1 MTQRVDLSSHSQPNA
16 DRKEVVVQQETL
28 RFASFSNEA
37 SPERRRHPRLK
48 MAGVQPPAFVEI
60 APGQPCAIVDISEG
74 GIRLRSD
81 SYAHFPPK
89 GKLRFTLPGA
99 NQSIEVLAQL
109 AWVNRQ
115 GNAGLKFLE
124 VYSPIHRWSGE
135 KPPSANQPSGNGKVI
150 SLPRSPAMSLVSL
163 REKVFVLRSQH
174 RVALH
179 LIVKQMM
186 ALMKASGAVIAVQ
199 DERSRIVCL
208 ASSGRAPG
216 IGAVLKPDSGLSGE
230 CVRSGAMVYCDDAQN
245 DARIDRKLVD
255 LLGFNS
261 MIVFPLR
268 VEERVVGVLEVFGE
282 KPGQF
287 SSDEIELLGKLA
299 EMVLDVY
306 EPPAI
311 SAKMEDSVPQPAP
324 NSAVSEVPEPAPMIT
339 ETIAP
344 KVAGPTAKVIDAA
357 PKLELVKPKTVE
369 RVVEP
374 HKAEPHKAG
383 PQKEVVAAAPVP
395 PPMEKPAQ
403 NGSGVCDVCGHKNAP
418 DARDCESC
426 DVPLPVAIEIEAKTV
441 KRKPVAFE
449 IPERDDRW
457 ERLASALWRPV
468 LFLIVLITAFLLIKS
483 HWNQLRGISD
493 RLHNQQPLS
502 STAASTAIKQR

>member
-1 MTQRVDLSSHSQPNA
+1 MTQRVDLNSHSQPKA
-16 DRKEVVVQQETL
+16 DPTEVVVQQGTL

-37 SPERRRHPRLK
+37 GQERRRHPRLK
-48 MAGVQPPAFVEI
+48 MAGMQPPAFVEI

-124 VYSPIHRWSGE
+124 VYTPVQRSFSDRSS
-135 KPPSANQPSGNGKVI
+135 SASEPTGNGGNGKVVSI
-150 SLPRSPAMSLVSL
+150 PRSPAMSLVSL
-163 REKVFVLRSQH
+163 REKVFVLRSQY

-179 LIVKQMM
+179 LIVKQIM

-230 CVRSGAMVYCDDAQN
+230 CVRSAAMVYCDDAQN
-245 DARIDRKLVD
+245 DSRIDPKLVN

-268 VEERVVGVLEVFGE
+268 VEERVVGVVEVFGE

-287 SSDEIELLGKLA
+287 SSDDIELLGKIA
-299 EMVLDVY
+299 ELVLDVY
-306 EPPAI
+306 EPPAT
-311 SAKMEDSVPQPAP
+311 SVQTATSVQIEEAGPPPAP
-324 NSAVSEVPEPAPMIT
+324 RPAAPKAPEPEPKLV
-339 ETIAP
+339 EPIAP
-344 KVAGPTAKVIDAA
+344 KVIDSA
-357 PKLELVKPKTVE
+357 PKLELVKPKVVE

-374 HKAEPHKAG
+374 
-383 PQKEVVAAAPVP
+383 QKQVGAALPVSPPVV
-395 PPMEKPAQ
+395 KPAQ
-403 NGSGVCDVCGHKNAP
+403 HGIPGVCDVCGHKNAP

-426 DVPLPVAIEIEAKTV
+426 DVPMPVAIEMDAKPV

-457 ERLASALWRPV
+457 ERLASALWRPL
-468 LFLIVLITAFLLIKS
+468 LFLIVLITALLLIKS

-493 RLHNQQPLS
+493 RLHNSHPIS
-502 STAASTAIKQR
+502 SAAASTAITQR